1 MHEKYF
7 AANQKLWDAKTS
19 VHVDSEFYEMTKFLE
34 GKNSLRKIELSEL
47 PDLEGK
53 TVLHSQC
60 HFGQDTLSM
69 QRMGAQ
75 CTGIDLSSKAID
87 AARRYNDQMGLDAT
101 FVQCNVYDIDKH
113 VHDEFDLVFTSYG
126 VLGWLPDM
134 DKWAAQMAARV
145 KSGGM
150 FYMVEFHPTMYM
162 FDWNDY
168 KLGYQYFYEREPTK
182 EIEEGTYADRQS
194 DIKLEEYFWQHHL
207 AEIIQA
213 LINQGFRV
221 DTFREYD
228 FSPYQIFGKEIKR
241 AEQEY
246 LFPINGINIPLTYSI
261 KCIKD

>member
-47 PDLEGK
+47 PDLKGK

-101 FVQCNVYDIDKH
+101 FVQCNVYDIC
-113 VHDEFDLVFTSYG
+113 LLYTS
-126 VLGWLPDM
+126 PSP
-134 DKWAAQMAARV
+134 R
-145 KSGGM
+145 
-150 FYMVEFHPTMYM
+150 
-162 FDWNDY
+162 
-168 KLGYQYFYEREPTK
+168 
-182 EIEEGTYADRQS
+182 DR
-194 DIKLEEYFWQHHL
+194 
-207 AEIIQA
+207 
-213 LINQGFRV
+213 G
-221 DTFREYD
+221 
-228 FSPYQIFGKEIKR
+228 
-241 AEQEY
+241 
-246 LFPINGINIPLTYSI
+246 
-261 KCIKD
+261 